1 MMYDNRK
8 LNFFF
13 AFWIFHFMYI
23 LFPPNHYT
31 GLCWH
36 RLFFFLLSELH
47 FQLSISLIFSLLKD
61 STSSISNTSKVRSSY
76 FFVVIKCNFSLAQES
91 TKKFTIPQLLWFVL
105 HKKKKYYMRE
115 KDYGEKSQS
124 ISLNYLIFYSDPNE
138 WAYYSVYPEYVQK

>member
-1 MMYDNRK
+1 MYDIRK
-8 LNFFF
+8 FN
-13 AFWIFHFMYI
+13 
-23 LFPPNHYT
+23 
-31 GLCWH
+31 
-36 RLFFFLLSELH
+36 FFFLLFEFFISCIFHPNYYTDYL
-47 FQLSISLIFSLLKD
+47 FSFIGITLSIISLIFSLLKD

-76 FFVVIKCNFSLAQES
+76 FFVVIKCNFSLAQKS

-138 WAYYSVYPEYVQK
+138 WTYYSIPRVCTKIG